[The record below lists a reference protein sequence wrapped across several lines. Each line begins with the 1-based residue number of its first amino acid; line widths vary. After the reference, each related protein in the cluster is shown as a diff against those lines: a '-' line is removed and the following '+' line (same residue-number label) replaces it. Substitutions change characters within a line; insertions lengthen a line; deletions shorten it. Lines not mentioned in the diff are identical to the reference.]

1 MGNLSD
7 PYITFEVTSLICYN
21 VCVTYIVASI
31 NSGGI
36 KMKKILIFL
45 IVIFQMA
52 AVFPCYAQSMEQ
64 YTVVRGDSMW
74 KIAVKHEVG
83 LSEIKNANPHITNPE
98 LIYPGQVLNI
108 PKTDQTVTGYEKE
121 VINLVNDIRVKNG
134 LKSLTYDWE
143 LSRVARFKS
152 QDMRDNNYFSHTSP
166 VYGSPFNMIKNFGIS
181 YKSAAENIARGQKT
195 PQDVV
200 NAWMNSSGHRAN
212 ILNSSYTKIG
222 VGYVANGNYWTQMF
236 IRQ

>member
-1 MGNLSD
+1 MSH
-7 PYITFEVTSLICYN
+7 
-21 VCVTYIVASI
+21 IVALI

-36 KMKKILIFL
+36 KMKKIFL
-45 IVIFQMA
+45 FIIVIFQIA
-52 AVFPCYAQSMEQ
+52 AAFPCYAQSMGQ
-64 YTVVRGDSMW
+64 HTVVRGDSMW
-74 KIAVKHEVG
+74 KIAVKYEVG
-83 LSEIKNANPHITNPE
+83 LSEIKSANPHITNPE

-108 PKTDQTVTGYEKE
+108 PGTDATTVNYENE
-121 VINLVNDIRVKNG
+121 VIRAVNEIRVKNG
-134 LKSLTYDWE
+134 LKALKSDWE
-143 LSRVARFKS
+143 LSRVARYKS
-152 QDMRDNNYFSHTSP
+152 QDMSDNNYFSHTSP

-222 VGYVANGNYWTQMF
+222 VGYVTNGNYWTQLF
-236 IRQ
+236 IKQ